1 MRILVVGVG
10 AIGGYFGGRMLQ
22 AGADV
27 TFLVRPKRAAELA
40 QCGLVIKSPLG
51 DVTLKDPPSVQA
63 DKLAEQFDAVLSIS
77 TTPSR
82 RSRRRSVRKR
92 RSSRCS
98 TACAISIRSTQD
110 SAARACSGAF
120 APSRSR

>member
-1 MRILVVGVG
+1 MRILVIGAG

-51 DVTLKDPPSVQA
+51 DATLKDPPCVQA
-63 DKLAEQFDAVLSIS
+63 ALFDMAFNLGIGGLQKFKKLIA
-77 TTPSR
+77 
-82 RSRRRSVRKR
+82 
-92 RSSRCS
+92 
-98 TACAISIRSTQD
+98 ACDQAQWEN
-110 SAARACSGAF
+110 AARECHRQGIGE
-120 APSRSR
+120 SRNLETATLFRQALT